1 MTGTFINVTAI
12 IVGGLLGIFFGA
24 RLSDNLKNTVVAG
37 IGFLTTAIGDGMM
50 RHETG
55 PGRGQRHAGQPQI
68 QIAGEVGDE
77 PGREH
82 RKGDLVW
89 DAPGAQVIHCR

>member
-37 IGFLTTAIGDGMM
+37 MGLFTTAIGFEMFLKTENPLVFIS
-50 RHETG
+50 RIYFVLVKL
-55 PGRGQRHAGQPQI
+55 R
-68 QIAGEVGDE
+68 IAVKFHL
-77 PGREH
+77 H
-82 RKGDLVW
+82 RTSIWSILYIKRNISL
-89 DAPGAQVIHCR
+89 RRRR